1 NVLIFQQKSIYWER
15 ILQQAQAD
23 GKEWSLHNN
32 DQTRSIYGNANGRST
47 QGGWR
52 KPPQGWIKCNVDG
65 SYSAQQQTSKAGW
78 VIRDS
83 NGTYKGAG
91 QANGNHVNNA
101 FESEIQALIIAMQNC
116 WSKRYMKVQFESDCS
131 KMIKILNNE
140 VLHFAEYNWIRK
152 VNWWKQKFEDISFM
166 WIGRDGN
173 QVADG
178 LAKNVNPNIVSFVF
192 HHYVPNCI
200 THLLHYDHIRSSS

>member
-1 NVLIFQQKSIYWER
+1 MQ
-15 ILQQAQAD
+15 
-23 GKEWSLHNN
+23 NN
-32 DQTRSIYGNANGRST
+32 DQTRIINGNANGRSMPS
-47 QGGWR
+47 GWR
-52 KPPQGWIKCNVDG
+52 KPPLGWVKCNVDD
-65 SYSAQQQTSKAGW
+65 SFSAQQQTSTAGW

-101 FESEIQALIIAMQNC
+101 LESEIQALIVAMQNC
-116 WSKRYMKVQFESDCS
+116 WSKGYCS

-140 VLHFAEYNWIRK
+140 VLQFTGYNWIRE

-178 LAKNVNPNIVSFVF
+178 LAKNDIPNNVSFLF
-192 HHYVPNCI
+192 HHFVPNCI
-200 THLLHYDHIRSSS
+200 THLLH

>member
-1 NVLIFQQKSIYWER
+1 NVFIFQQKSIYWER

-23 GKEWSLHNN
+23 SKEWSLQNN
-32 DQTRSIYGNANGRST
+32 DQTRIINGNANGRSMPS
-47 QGGWR
+47 GWR
-52 KPPQGWIKCNVDG
+52 KPPLGWVKCNVDD
-65 SYSAQQQTSKAGW
+65 SFSAQQQTSTAGW

-101 FESEIQALIIAMQNC
+101 LESEIQALIVAMQNC
-116 WSKRYMKVQFESDCS
+116 WSKGYCS

-140 VLHFAEYNWIRK
+140 VLQFTGYNWIRE

-178 LAKNVNPNIVSFVF
+178 LAKNEIPNNVSFLF
-192 HHYVPNCI
+192 HHFVPNCI
-200 THLLHYDHIRSSS
+200 THLLH